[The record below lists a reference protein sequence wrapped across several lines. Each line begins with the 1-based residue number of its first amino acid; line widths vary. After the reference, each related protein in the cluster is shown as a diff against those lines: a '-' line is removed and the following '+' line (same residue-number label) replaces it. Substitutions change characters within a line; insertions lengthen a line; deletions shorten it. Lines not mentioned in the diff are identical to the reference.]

1 MKVYFYTLGCRVNQ
15 YETDAARN
23 LFIEHG
29 HTIVDSPDEADV
41 CVINTCTVTHEA
53 DRKSRQSLRKV
64 ARINPDTIVVAMGC
78 ASEMAAGV
86 IDADVVLGTR
96 DKNMI
101 VEKVQ
106 SFIDTKASLKHR
118 SETERPAVS
127 RKDDY
132 HDFGSVLSPEGTRAY
147 IKIEDGCN
155 LFCTYCIIPFARGR
169 VCSRPL
175 EDIVREAEF
184 LAGEGFREVVVTGI
198 HTCSYGSDQGRDVMA
213 LFEVLQAINGIDG
226 IERIR
231 LSSLEP
237 LSMKD
242 SFISSL
248 KDIDKLCPHFHLSLQ
263 SGSDKILKAMNRHY
277 TTDIYEDRVNK
288 IREIY
293 PDMALTTDVIC
304 GFPGETDD
312 DFAETMDYVRKLKF
326 AKIHVFPYS
335 EREGTVAASMTGSVP
350 VGTRRRR
357 ASELIALSSEL
368 ENEFASRFVNRSMSV
383 LLETDKNGVW
393 EGLTPEHVKT
403 FVKGSGAKGSIINV
417 KIDEY
422 SDGCLYGK
430 TEI

>member
-23 LFIEHG
+23 LFIEKG
-29 HTIVDSPDEADV
+29 HTITDDPADADV

-53 DRKSRQSLRKV
+53 DRKSRQSLRKA
-64 ARINPDTIVVAMGC
+64 ARINPDAIVVAMGC

-86 IDADVVLGTR
+86 IDADIVLGTR
-96 DKNMI
+96 DKNLI
-101 VEKVQ
+101 VDKVQ
-106 SFIDTKASLKHR
+106 SFIDSGVSRKHKAQ
-118 SETERPAVS
+118 TTRPEVS

-155 LFCTYCIIPFARGR
+155 HFCTYCIIPFARGR
-169 VCSRPL
+169 VCSRPF

-198 HTCSYGSDQGRDVMA
+198 HTCSYGSDQGRDITA
-213 LFEVLQAINGIDG
+213 LYEVLEAINGIEG

-237 LSMKD
+237 LSMTD
-242 SFISSL
+242 QFISSL

-277 TTDIYEDRVNK
+277 TTAVYAERVDK

-312 DFAETMDYVRKLKF
+312 EFAETLDYVRRLKF
-326 AKIHVFPYS
+326 AKVHVFPYS
-335 EREGTVAASMTGSVP
+335 ERTGTVAASMPGSVP
-350 VGTRRRR
+350 VAERRRR

-368 ENEFASRFVNRSMSV
+368 ENEFASRFVNRSMSI
-383 LLETDKNGVW
+383 LLESDKNGVW

-403 FVKGSGAKGSIINV
+403 FVEGSGTKGSIINV
-417 KIDEY
+417 KIDKY

-430 TEI
+430 SEI

>member
-86 IDADVVLGTR
+86 IDADIVLGTR
-96 DKNMI
+96 DKNLI
-101 VEKVQ
+101 VDKVQ
-106 SFIDTKASLKHR
+106 SFIDTRSALKHR
-118 SETERPAVS
+118 SETVRPEVS

-368 ENEFASRFVNRSMSV
+368 ENEFASRFVNRQIASLPV
-383 LLETDKNGVW
+383 RREGV
-393 EGLTPEHVKT
+393 GRA
-403 FVKGSGAKGSIINV
+403 SAAS
-417 KIDEY
+417 
-422 SDGCLYGK
+422 
-430 TEI
+430 